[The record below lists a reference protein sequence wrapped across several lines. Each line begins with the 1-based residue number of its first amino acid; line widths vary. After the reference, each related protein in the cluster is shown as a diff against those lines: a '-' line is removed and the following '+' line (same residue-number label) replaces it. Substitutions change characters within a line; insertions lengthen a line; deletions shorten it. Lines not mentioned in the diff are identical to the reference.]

1 MLKLVIQNFV
11 IMRTLAKRL
20 VFLFSFSVLFS
31 IINGGTPRLSF
42 FCELPEKEFSKLF
55 ADSSLISE
63 LSEMQ
68 VSLRIG
74 LHDFGAE
81 RTATIQRLNQAG
93 IQVYAWLLLPESD
106 GYWFNM
112 HNGEKAAKRYEDF
125 KKWTAEN
132 QLKWEGIGLDLEPD
146 MNDARLAMTHPWK
159 FGWKVYKRLYD
170 NKSIKPAAE
179 IYQRLISKMK
189 TDGYVVESYII
200 PFLFEE
206 RAKKTTSFQKLLGI
220 VDIET
225 DKEIPMLYTSGLGN
239 PGIIPLYHTEKMPVA
254 LGSTGGGVKIE
265 GFELAALTWDKL
277 ERDLLIAS
285 ELTDEIVIFCL
296 ETSVQN
302 GFLRN
307 IKNLDFSQKAPDIS
321 NEIEKQRKTNNFIRF
336 LLVILDHP
344 FWLTITVLVIISGII
359 FGVYRLIAF
368 IVRLLRP

>member
-1 MLKLVIQNFV
+1 
-11 IMRTLAKRL
+11 MRTLFKRL
-20 VFLFSFSVLFS
+20 VFLFSFSLLFS
-31 IINGGTPRLSF
+31 IINAGTPRISF
-42 FCELPEKEFSKLF
+42 FCELPEKEFSNLF
-55 ADSSLISE
+55 ADSSLIGE

-74 LHDFGAE
+74 LHDFGTE
-81 RTATIQRLNQAG
+81 RTATIKRLNQAG
-93 IQVYAWLLLPESD
+93 IPVYAWLLLPEAD

-170 NKSIKPAAE
+170 NKSIKAAAE
-179 IYQRLISKMK
+179 IYHKLISKMK

-206 RAKKTTSFQKLLGI
+206 RAKKTISFQKLLGI

-225 DKEIPMLYTSGLGN
+225 DREIPMLYTSGLSN

-277 ERDLLIAS
+277 ERDLRIAS

-302 GFLRN
+302 GFLRD

-321 NEIEKQRKTNNFIRF
+321 IEIEKQRKTNNFIRF

-344 FWLTITVLVIISGII
+344 FWLTVGILVVLSGIFLGI
-359 FGVYRLIAF
+359 FKLIAYM
-368 IVRLLRP
+368 ISLIRGRN

>member
-1 MLKLVIQNFV
+1 MKKTAL
-11 IMRTLAKRL
+11 
-20 VFLFSFSVLFS
+20 LFSFSLLFS

-42 FCELPEKEFSKLF
+42 FCELPEKEFNELF
-55 ADSSLISE
+55 ADSSLIGE
-63 LSEMQ
+63 LAEMQ

-74 LHDFGAE
+74 LHDFGTE

-93 IQVYAWLLLPESD
+93 ILVYAWLLLPEED

-112 HNGEKAAKRYEDF
+112 HNGEKAEKRYKDF
-125 KKWTAEN
+125 KKWTSEN

-146 MNDARLAMTHPWK
+146 MNDAKLAMTHPWK
-159 FGWKVYKRLYD
+159 FGWKAYKRLYD
-170 NKSIKPAAE
+170 NRSLDAAAE
-179 IYQRLISKMK
+179 IYQRLISTMK

-220 VDIET
+220 VDIKT

-239 PGIIPLYHTEKMPVA
+239 PGIIPLYHNYNMPLA

-265 GFELAALTWDKL
+265 GFELAALSWDRL

-285 ELTDEIVIFCL
+285 KLTDEIVIFCL
-296 ETSVQN
+296 ETSVPN
-302 GFLRN
+302 GFLKN
-307 IKNLDFSQKAPDIS
+307 IKNIDFSQKAPDIS
-321 NEIEKQRKTNNFIRF
+321 VEIEKQRKINNLVRF

-344 FWLTITVLVIISGII
+344 FWLTVAVLVIISGIL
-359 FGVYRLIAF
+359 FGVYKLIAF
-368 IVRLLRP
+368 IVRLFNWKNN